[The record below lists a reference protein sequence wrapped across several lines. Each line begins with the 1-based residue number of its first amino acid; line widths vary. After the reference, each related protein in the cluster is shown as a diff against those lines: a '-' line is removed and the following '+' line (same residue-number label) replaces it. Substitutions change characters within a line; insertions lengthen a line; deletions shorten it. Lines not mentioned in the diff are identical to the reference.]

1 MNKKA
6 MIGRYF
12 VLALSVVLIIV
23 LIYFMFFNSKPKEI
37 SYSNDVDGDN
47 QGLVQRIETGN
58 VKALYIESYKVYAL
72 TGEPSQSEINAFY
85 KNPTKKRLIARLSIT
100 VRISKSISTDCAK
113 MKSPYLSTF
122 STTPIRALI

>member
-47 QGLVQRIETGN
+47 QGLVQG
-58 VKALYIESYKVYAL
+58 
-72 TGEPSQSEINAFY
+72 
-85 KNPTKKRLIARLSIT
+85 
-100 VRISKSISTDCAK
+100 
-113 MKSPYLSTF
+113 
-122 STTPIRALI
+122 